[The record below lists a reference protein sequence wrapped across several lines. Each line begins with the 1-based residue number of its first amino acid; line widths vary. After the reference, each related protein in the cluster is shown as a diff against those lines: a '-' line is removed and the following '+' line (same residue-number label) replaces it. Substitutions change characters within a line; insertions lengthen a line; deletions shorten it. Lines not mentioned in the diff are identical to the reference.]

1 MELKQNT
8 YVDEAEKIM
17 RSLCAEKKVVT
28 TSQIRNILAL
38 ISDIYNQI
46 LNDSSGN
53 LSDEIKGRIEYLRVR
68 CAYEAGRS
76 GEVKRFIEKSKL
88 MEYLRQINGKRSNF
102 LLFHHYVEALVAYHC
117 FYTGNH

>member
-1 MELKQNT
+1 MKLSQDT

-46 LNDSSGN
+46 LNDSSEN
-53 LSDEIKGRIEYLRVR
+53 FSNEIKGRIEYLRVR